1 MDARLERLL
10 GLVKQELGAN
20 DARIE
25 LGGEPPNDDRL
36 VAATLGEPAFR
47 IVAVFSAPVV
57 DRAAAESRLSALVS
71 GFGDTVEQSV
81 ASLAGLSLPQDSAR
95 ARLDAELTHLATR
108 SGAVRAVVFDLS
120 SPVIWGASLL
130 DELAAPAAN
139 RDLELRVSELRAD
152 RAEELR
158 SAYGHV
164 VRLTLADGTDC
175 LARAFAGIY
184 VLSLTFRDAL
194 SEPVAVG
201 ALLHAADA
209 VERLV
214 LALPPI
220 EPPPGGKVIR
230 LPRRNEG

>member
-10 GLVKQELGAN
+10 GLVKLELGAK

-25 LGGEPPNDDRL
+25 LGGEPPADERL
-36 VAATLGEPAFR
+36 VAASLGEPALR
-47 IVAVFSAPVV
+47 VVAVFAEPVV
-57 DRAAAESRLSALVS
+57 DREAAESRLSALVS
-71 GFGDTVEQSV
+71 GFVDTVEQSV
-81 ASLAGLSLPQDSAR
+81 ASLAGLSLPQNSAR
-95 ARLDAELTHLATR
+95 ARLDAELTHLAMR
-108 SGAVRAVVFDLS
+108 AGAVRAVVFDLG
-120 SPVIWGASLL
+120 SPVIWGASLPHEV
-130 DELAAPAAN
+130 DAVAAN
-139 RDLELRVSELRAD
+139 RDLELWVNELRSD

-164 VRLTLADGTDC
+164 VRLTLAGGAEC

-184 VLSLTFRDAL
+184 VLSLAFRGAL

-201 ALLHAADA
+201 ALLHAAEA

-220 EPPPGGKVIR
+220 DPQPGGRVIR
-230 LPRRNEG
+230 LPRRSSD

>member
-25 LGGEPPNDDRL
+25 LGGEPPKDAHL
-36 VAATLGEPAFR
+36 VAAPFGDPSLR
-47 IVAVFSAPVV
+47 VVAVFSAPVAE
-57 DRAAAESRLSALVS
+57 REAAERRLAALVS
-71 GFGDTVEQSV
+71 GFRDTAEQSA
-81 ASLAGLSLPQDSAR
+81 ASLAGLSLPENSAR
-95 ARLDAELTHLATR
+95 TRLDIELTHLATR
-108 SGAVRAVVFDLS
+108 AGAVRALVFDLS

-130 DELAAPAAN
+130 DGGDAAGAN
-139 RDLELRVSELRAD
+139 RDLHAWVSELRSD

-164 VRLTLADGTDC
+164 VRLTLADGAEC

-184 VLSLTFRDAL
+184 VLSLAFRDAL

-201 ALLHAADA
+201 AMLHAAEA

-220 EPPPGGKVIR
+220 DPEPGGKVIR
-230 LPRRNEG
+230 LPRREGG

>member
-10 GLVKQELGAN
+10 GLVKQELGAD

-25 LGGEPPNDDRL
+25 LGGEPPTDERF
-36 VAATLGEPAFR
+36 VAASLGEPAVR
-47 IVAVFSAPVV
+47 VVAVFSEPLV
-57 DRAAAESRLSALVS
+57 DRAKAESRLSALVS
-71 GFGDTVEQSV
+71 GFGDTVGQSV
-81 ASLAGLSLPQDSAR
+81 ATLAGLPLPQDSAR
-95 ARLDAELTHLATR
+95 ARLDAELTHLAER
-108 SGAVRAVVFDLS
+108 SGAVRAVVFDLG
-120 SPVIWGASLL
+120 SPVIWGASQL
-130 DELAAPAAN
+130 DGVDADAGN
-139 RDLELRVSELRAD
+139 RELELWVTELRSE

-164 VRLTLADGTDC
+164 VRLTLADGAEC

-184 VLSLTFRDAL
+184 VLSLAFRDAL

-201 ALLHAADA
+201 ALLHAVEP

-220 EPPPGGKVIR
+220 EPPPPGGRVIR
-230 LPRRNEG
+230 LPRR

>member
-10 GLVKQELGAN
+10 GIVKQELGAT

-25 LGGEPPNDDRL
+25 LGGEPPSDDRL
-36 VAATLGEPAFR
+36 VVASLGEPALR
-47 IVAVFSAPVV
+47 VVAVFSAPVAN
-57 DRAAAESRLSALVS
+57 REAAEKRLAALVS

-81 ASLAGLSLPQDSAR
+81 AGLAGMVLPQNSAH
-95 ARLDAELTHLATR
+95 ARLSAELTHLAR
-108 SGAVRAVVFDLS
+108 RAGALRAAVFDLS

-130 DELAAPAAN
+130 DEAGTVAAN
-139 RDLELRVSELRAD
+139 RELESWVGELRSD

-164 VRLTLADGTDC
+164 VRLTLADGVEC
-175 LARAFAGIY
+175 LGRAFAGIY
-184 VLSLTFRDAL
+184 VLALVFRGAL

-201 ALLHAADA
+201 ALLHAAET

-220 EPPPGGKVIR
+220 DPQPGGKVVR
-230 LPRRNEG
+230 LPRRDG

>member
-25 LGGEPPNDDRL
+25 LGGEAPNDERL
-36 VAATLGEPAFR
+36 VAVALGEPAVR
-47 IVAVFSAPVV
+47 VVAVFSSPVE
-57 DRAAAESRLSALVS
+57 DRAKAESHLAALVS

-81 ASLAGLSLPQDSAR
+81 ASLAGFSLPLDSAR

-108 SGAVRAVVFDLS
+108 SGAVRAVVFDLG

-130 DELAAPAAN
+130 DEAAAAAAN
-139 RDLELRVSELRAD
+139 RELEVWVNELRSE

-164 VRLTLADGTDC
+164 VRLTLADGAEC
-175 LARAFAGIY
+175 LARTFAGIY
-184 VLSLTFRDAL
+184 VLSLAFRGAL

-220 EPPPGGKVIR
+220 DPPPGGRVIR